1 MHHITA
7 MKIDKYFD
15 RKQKQYCWRFD
26 FTLAGQRIR
35 RGGFAKRVEAE
46 KAVAAL
52 RLLSDRQAYGLPTG
66 LPVHSVGDLLARLE
80 QDPKLLSNRVVAFR
94 YFAAVVGKRT
104 PIVDLTRAD
113 LEKFLDH
120 LQSRELRAAT
130 IRYYLAL
137 VSTYLRNVDRYF
149 PAFENYRPPRFPPRP
164 QITYRHRV
172 LEQIE
177 LGKLFRALPEAWPGE
192 LRKTAIIRMK
202 IFDVARLMLLTGARR
217 EEIVKIM
224 PEHINRQSK
233 TILLRSSKVQRE
245 HTIALSDTALEIL
258 DARIAIT
265 PEGRP
270 LFDGLTNLLV
280 TVILRRAAEQAGI
293 PYGQQ
298 QNGGWSLHD
307 CRRTAA
313 TIIED
318 AGIPYSAVMAQLGHK
333 RTDMTAR
340 YTVPQMET
348 LRRAALILENWCR
361 DIDGFVV
368 GSRRL
373 QTSLEG
379 NAK

>member
-1 MHHITA
+1 

-233 TILLRSSKVQRE
+233 TIILRSSKVQRE

-258 DARIAIT
+258 DARIEIT
-265 PEGRP
+265 PEGEK

-333 RTDMTAR
+333 RNDMTAR

-348 LRRAALILENWCR
+348 LRRAAAILENWCR

>member
-233 TILLRSSKVQRE
+233 TIILRSSKVQRE

-258 DARIAIT
+258 DARIEIT
-265 PEGRP
+265 PEGEK

-333 RTDMTAR
+333 RNDMTAR

-348 LRRAALILENWCR
+348 LRRAAAILENWCR